1 MDRTV
6 RRRRL
11 RTVGAAIAV
20 AASLSLTGCGF
31 NAQTLQT
38 YTPAHG
44 VNVDHDALKVR
55 NLLVIADGQG
65 KGVVSASIVS
75 AKDDS
80 LESVSGNAVKADGSD
95 GGALTVTAAPVEL
108 PAGQL
113 VVLTDQSPR
122 LTVTGP
128 ELKPGL
134 TARLVLTYGS
144 GQTTDLVVPV
154 MDAEQALYADAVQD
168 TAAPSASAS
177 PTPEPTQSP

>member
-6 RRRRL
+6 RRHRL

-31 NAQTLQT
+31 NAQTLQP

-44 VNVDHDALKVR
+44 VNVDHEGVKVR

-75 AKDDS
+75 AEGDT
-80 LESVSGNAVKADGSD
+80 LESVSGSAIKADGTD

-108 PAGQL
+108 PAGKL

-122 LTVTGP
+122 LSVTGP

-134 TARLVLTYGS
+134 TARLKLTYGS
-144 GQTTDLVVPV
+144 GQATDLVVPV
-154 MDAEQALYADAVQD
+154 MDAERAMYADAAQD
-168 TAAPSASAS
+168 TAAPTASAEPTPS
-177 PTPEPTQSP
+177 PTPTS